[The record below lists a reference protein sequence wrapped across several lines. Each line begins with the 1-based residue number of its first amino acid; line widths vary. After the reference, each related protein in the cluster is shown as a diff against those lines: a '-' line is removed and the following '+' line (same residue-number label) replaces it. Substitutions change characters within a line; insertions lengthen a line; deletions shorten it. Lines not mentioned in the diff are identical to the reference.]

1 MKDKNSDPLDSI
13 IEFAWATGADR
24 FWVNNAKDE
33 LKKLR
38 EEINNLKNRFDNPVA
53 FAKINERGDLFD
65 LRLQANPYTT
75 NLYPLYLRPD
85 YAEQRQQIMQ
95 SSGEK

>member
-1 MKDKNSDPLDSI
+1 MIMDKISNPIETI

-38 EEINNLKNRFDNPVA
+38 KKIEEYEN
-53 FAKINERGDLFD
+53 G
-65 LRLQANPYTT
+65 
-75 NLYPLYLRPD
+75 
-85 YAEQRQQIMQ
+85 
-95 SSGEK
+95 SSGVCKTLDQETSISRH

>member
-1 MKDKNSDPLDSI
+1 VIMDKISNPIETI

-38 EEINNLKNRFDNPVA
+38 KKIEEYEN
-53 FAKINERGDLFD
+53 G
-65 LRLQANPYTT
+65 
-75 NLYPLYLRPD
+75 
-85 YAEQRQQIMQ
+85 
-95 SSGEK
+95 SSGVCKTLDQ

>member
-33 LKKLR
+33 LKRLRQKLQELEEKDASFRIR
-38 EEINNLKNRFDNPVA
+38 EKLD
-53 FAKINERGDLFD
+53 
-65 LRLQANPYTT
+65 
-75 NLYPLYLRPD
+75 
-85 YAEQRQQIMQ
+85 
-95 SSGEK
+95 